1 MKQHSLVKTLFA
13 LKGNP
18 RACIYTEPL
27 WGIPFNLYAP
37 YVSVY
42 MLAIGLT
49 DVEIGLTVSIS
60 WGFQVLFA
68 LLSGVITDKLG
79 RRLTTLIFDILAWGV
94 PSIISALAQNFWY
107 FLIAAVINSL
117 WRVTHNSWTCLLVED
132 AEEENLVDIFTWIH
146 IANQLVGLFA
156 PLAGIIIALYSLV
169 PTMRGLYFFAAFMFT
184 LKAVVTYIFTEETEQ
199 GKIRLQ
205 ETQLESAFS
214 VFNGYRKVFQ
224 QILRAPETL
233 LTAGIILIISIT
245 QMVTGSFWAIILT
258 EKLQIPDQH
267 LAYFPSI
274 RSAVI
279 LAFFFLIMPRISK
292 LHFKTPMLL
301 GFVGFVVSQILLVSA
316 PVQNYTFLIVSTLLE
331 ASSFAVIS
339 PLVDK
344 MVVLTIEAKERARI
358 QSIMYVG
365 VILITSP
372 FGWVVGKLS
381 EMDKAF
387 PFILNI
393 ALFTTGAMLAHFAGK
408 ISLQKKMA

>member
-1 MKQHSLVKTLFA
+1 MKKHSLIRTLFS

-27 WGIPFNLYAP
+27 WGIPFNLYSP

-49 DVEIGLTVSIS
+49 DAEIGLIVSIS
-60 WGFQVLFA
+60 WGFQVFLA

-79 RRLTTLIFDILAWGV
+79 RRRTTLIFDILAWSV
-94 PSIISALAQNFWY
+94 PSIISAIAQNFWY

-132 AEEENLVDIFTWIH
+132 AEEEYLVDIFTWIH

-156 PLAGIIIALYSLV
+156 PLAGIIIGIYSLI
-169 PTMRGLYFFAAFMFT
+169 PTMRSLYIFAAIMFT
-184 LKAVVTYIFTEETEQ
+184 VKAIVTYIFTEETEQ

-205 ETQLESAFS
+205 ETRSQSIFS
-214 VFNGYRKVFQ
+214 VFSGYGEVVRR
-224 QILRAPETL
+224 ILHTPETL
-233 LTAGIILIISIT
+233 YTAGIILVLSIT
-245 QMVTGSFWAIILT
+245 QMISGSFWAIILT
-258 EKLQIPDQH
+258 EKLQIPNQN
-267 LAYFPSI
+267 LAYFPFI

-279 LAFFFLIMPRISK
+279 LAFFFIVMPRISK
-292 LHFKTPMLL
+292 LHFKIPMI
-301 GFVGFVVSQILLVSA
+301 VGFIGFLLSQILLVTA
-316 PVQNYTFLIVSTLLE
+316 PVLNYGFLIASTFLE
-331 ASSFAVIS
+331 ASSFAVVS

-365 VILITSP
+365 IILITSP

-381 EMDKAF
+381 EMNKTF
-387 PFILNI
+387 PFILSI
-393 ALFTTGAMLAHFAGK
+393 ALFATGVLLAYLAGQ
-408 ISLQKKMA
+408 ISLQKKNA

>member
-1 MKQHSLVKTLFA
+1 MKKHSLVHTLLT

-27 WGIPFNLYAP
+27 WGFPFNLYAP
-37 YVSVY
+37 YISVY
-42 MLAIGLT
+42 MLAIGLS
-49 DVEIGLTVSIS
+49 DVEIGLIVSVS

-79 RRLTTLIFDILAWGV
+79 RRKTTLIFDIFAWTI
-94 PSIISALAQNFWY
+94 PSLISALAQNFWY
-107 FLIAAVINSL
+107 FLGAAVINSL

-132 AEEENLVDIFTWIH
+132 AEEEHLVDMFTWIH

-156 PLAGIIIALYSLV
+156 PLAGIIIARYSLV
-169 PTMRGLYFFAAFMFT
+169 PTMRALYIFAAIMFT
-184 LKAVVTYIFTEETEQ
+184 VKATITYVFTEETEQ

-205 ETQLESAFS
+205 ETRSESVFS
-214 VFNGYRKVFQ
+214 VFNGYGDVLRH
-224 QILRAPETL
+224 ILHTPETL
-233 LTAGIILIISIT
+233 LTAGIILILSIT
-245 QMVTGSFWAIILT
+245 QMVSGSFWSIILT
-258 EKLQIPDQH
+258 EKLRVPEQN
-267 LAYFPSI
+267 LAYFPFI

-279 LAFFFLIMPRISK
+279 LGFFFIVMPRISK
-292 LHFKTPMLL
+292 LHFKIPIVVGFL
-301 GFVGFVVSQILLVSA
+301 GFLLSQILLVTA
-316 PVQNYTFLIVSTLLE
+316 PVLNYGFLITSTFVE
-331 ASSFAVIS
+331 ASSFAIVG

-344 MVVLTIEAKERARI
+344 MIVLTIEAKERARI

-387 PFILNI
+387 PFFLNI
-393 ALFTTGAMLAHFAGK
+393 ALFATGALLAYLAGR
-408 ISLQKKMA
+408 ISLQKKVA